1 MVTRRIICKLKNM
14 IDIFSISTNELVAK
28 MRSGDISS
36 VEVCKAYLGRIKKYE
51 KDVKAWSF
59 LDKKNLL
66 EKAEEADEHRKS
78 GKPLGL
84 LHGLPI
90 AIKDIIATYDMPTEC
105 GTVLRKGISG
115 AADAEV
121 VNLIKAAG
129 AIVMGK
135 TVTTEFAYFDPG
147 KTTNPHDYTRTPGGS
162 SSGSA
167 AAVASHMVPLA
178 VGSQTNGS
186 VIRPASYCGVVGY
199 KPTKGLIS
207 RHLVMQVSRTLDHV
221 GVFANTIEDAA
232 LISEQLIGYDKQ
244 DPDTSL
250 NPKPKLLNASRE
262 KPPMEP
268 LFAYLK
274 LPFMNKLDED
284 AVAGFEEV
292 KEELK
297 GQVDEIELP
306 LGFSK
311 IPEWQKII
319 MESDM
324 ASSFSKEYRKSKNKL
339 SNKIIEA
346 IERGM
351 KYTSIEYNNALSQI
365 DVANA
370 YFKQFFHDYDAVITP
385 SACGE
390 APQGLKSTGDPI
402 FCTVWTYCGMP
413 SISLPLL
420 QGKNKLPIGIQLVS
434 SLYDDERL
442 FRNASWLKSKIK
454 A

>member
-1 MVTRRIICKLKNM
+1 MPSIKNSAVEMVQAIKKGE
-14 IDIFSISTNELVAK
+14 ISSEELVK
-28 MRSGDISS
+28 SYI
-36 VEVCKAYLGRIKKYE
+36 EQIKKKE
-51 KDVKAWSF
+51 KDVEAFQFFDEELVLSQAKK
-59 LDKKNLL
+59 LDALHQ
-66 EKAEEADEHRKS
+66 AGQHGD
-78 GKPLGL
+78 
-84 LHGLPI
+84 LHGIPVGV
-90 AIKDIIATYDMPTEC
+90 KDIFDTVDMPTED
-105 GTVLRKGISG
+105 GTEIHKNNPSLN
-115 AADAEV
+115 DCTV
-121 VNLIKAAG
+121 VSKLKQAG
-129 AIVMGK
+129 AIIMGK
-135 TVTTEFAYFDPG
+135 TVTTELAYYSPG
-147 KTTNPHDYTRTPGGS
+147 KTKNPHDLNRTPGGS

-207 RHLVMQVSRTLDHV
+207 RHLVMQISRKLDHV

-284 AVAGFEEV
+284 TVAGFEEV

-306 LGFSK
+306 LGFNK

-324 ASSFSKEYRKSKNKL
+324 ASSFSEEYKKSKNKL
-339 SNKIIEA
+339 SNKIVEA

-454 A
+454 T